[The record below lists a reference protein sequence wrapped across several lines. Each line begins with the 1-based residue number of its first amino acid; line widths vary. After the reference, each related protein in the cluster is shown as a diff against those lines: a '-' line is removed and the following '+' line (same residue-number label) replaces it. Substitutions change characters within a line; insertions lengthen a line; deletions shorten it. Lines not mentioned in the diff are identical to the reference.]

1 MGSFIKVA
9 KAAEVPAGGGRLV
22 QVAGKQIALFQV
34 EGKYFAI
41 DNTCTHVGGPLSEG
55 EVEGAAVECPWHGSR
70 FSLETGKVLYGP
82 ALTDVACYPVRR
94 EGDDI
99 EIEVGT

>member
-1 MGSFIKVA
+1 MASFIKVA
-9 KAAEVPAGGGRLV
+9 RADEVPVGGGRLV
-22 QVAGKQIALFQV
+22 KVAGKETALFEVQ
-34 EGKYFAI
+34 GKYYAI

-55 EVEGAAVECPWHGSR
+55 EVEDTVVECPWHGSR

-82 ALTDVACYPVRR
+82 ARTDVAHYPFRR

-99 EIEVGT
+99 EIEV